1 MNILL
6 LEDDPQSASIV
17 CEGLAALGHYVRHE
31 AHGAGALRR
40 IKEESFDVLVLDR
53 MVPDLDGL
61 SVLKRARADG
71 NRTPALFLTA
81 MSGIED
87 RVVGLEEG
95 ADDYLVNPFAISE
108 LAARL
113 QALFRRSHADPAVA
127 VLKVGKIEMDLIERR
142 VRRGDRIIQLQ
153 PKEFSLL
160 EQLMRSPGSIV
171 TRTMLLEKV
180 WNFGFD
186 PKTNIVETHMSR
198 LRLKLNEGVATDAIR
213 TVRGSGYMINH
224 HVD

>member
-95 ADDYLVNPFAISE
+95 ADDYLVKPFAISE

-113 QALFRRSHADPAVA
+113 QALCASGGPAVGGQRQRTMA
-127 VLKVGKIEMDLIERR
+127 AACGE
-142 VRRGDRIIQLQ
+142 
-153 PKEFSLL
+153 
-160 EQLMRSPGSIV
+160 PGSLG
-171 TRTMLLEKV
+171 R
-180 WNFGFD
+180 FRPAGC
-186 PKTNIVETHMSR
+186 R
-198 LRLKLNEGVATDAIR
+198 
-213 TVRGSGYMINH
+213 
-224 HVD
+224 